1 MLRLTKEVVEER
13 ERDFMK
19 IKEVENRVGMTR
31 ANIRYYEQEGL
42 LKPTFR
48 NENNYR
54 EYSEEDVEQLQRIKI
69 LRLLGVSPAD
79 IKLLN
84 GNAISMEELMKKR
97 LKELEKEAKEIQ
109 DIHRICETIIDK
121 KIDVHSLNEDIL
133 TGDQMAW
140 MIRVE
145 ELLNKDIVE
154 EIIVKKQLNATM
166 AGMLSWGYILSTIV
180 SVCLLASGNMIKTL
194 GIGNSI
200 DADPVGF
207 WVMGAVLVISFFA
220 IHYTANV
227 IAHVIA
233 FHTSA
238 CLLAPMAFG
247 AVTLISG
254 EAKAG
259 TLKETALVM
268 PAIGFGIMIVGY
280 IILLYILSEKW
291 DKMFT
296 KIKYALLVA
305 AIYTAVFALIIVL
318 TFEEWIF
325 AVITLAYFIFMIGAK
340 WTAAVSERKT
350 YNRYYA
356 VRHAG
361 SAVNIVGL
369 NVWSVGYDSKS

>member
-1 MLRLTKEVVEER
+1 
-13 ERDFMK
+13 MK

-42 LKPTFR
+42 LNPTCR

-54 EYSEEDVEQLQRIKI
+54 EYSEEDVAQLQRIKI

-84 GNAISMEELMKKR
+84 GNAISMEELMQKR
-97 LKELEKEAKEIQ
+97 LRELEKEAKEIQ

-121 KIDVHSLNEDIL
+121 KIDVHSLNENIL
-133 TGDQMAW
+133 TGDQTAW
-140 MIRVE
+140 LMRVE

-180 SVCLLASGNMIKTL
+180 CMAIAATGDLVDLLGFKNGKAINSITFW
-194 GIGNSI
+194 GIGLI
-200 DADPVGF
+200 LLIA
-207 WVMGAVLVISFFA
+207 FFA

-227 IAHVIA
+227 LTHVAA
-233 FHTSA
+233 FHVSA
-238 CLLAPMAFG
+238 VLMAPFAFG
-247 AVTLISG
+247 IAYIYRDMLTLGKPLASMDVS
-254 EAKAG
+254 EAAG
-259 TLKETALVM
+259 L
-268 PAIGFGIMIVGY
+268 GIMLLGY
-280 IILLYILSEKW
+280 VLVLYVLSEKW

-296 KIKYALLVA
+296 KVKYNLLVA
-305 AIYTAVFALIIVL
+305 AGYTVLAIPFISFLYEERAMVIV
-318 TFEEWIF
+318 
-325 AVITLAYFIFMIGAK
+325 VLAYLTVMIGVK
-340 WTAAVSERKT
+340 WMIAVSDRKT

-361 SAVNIVGL
+361 SILNFVGL
-369 NVWSVGYDSKS
+369 NILAVGYDNKS

>member
-1 MLRLTKEVVEER
+1 
-13 ERDFMK
+13 MK

-42 LKPTFR
+42 INPTFR

-54 EYSEEDVEQLQRIKI
+54 EYSEEDVVELQRIKI
-69 LRLLGVSPAD
+69 LRLLGVSPTD

-84 GNAISMEELMKKR
+84 GNAISMEALMKKR

-121 KIDVHSLNEDIL
+121 KIDVHSLNENIL
-133 TGDQMAW
+133 TGDQDAW
-140 MIRVE
+140 MLRIE

-154 EIIVKKQLNATM
+154 EVIVKKQLNATM

-180 SVCLLASGNMIKTL
+180 SVCLLTSGNMIDLL
-194 GIGNSI
+194 GIANNEHR
-200 DADPVGF
+200 DPIGF
-207 WVMGAVLVISFFA
+207 WVMGAVLIISFFA

-227 IAHVIA
+227 IAHIIA

-238 CLLAPMAFG
+238 FLLAPITFG
-247 AVTLISG
+247 VVSLISG
-254 EAKAG
+254 DAKAG
-259 TLKETALVM
+259 TLQESPLVM
-268 PAIGFGIMIVGY
+268 PAIGFGVMIILY
-280 IILLYILSEKW
+280 IVLLYILSEKW

-296 KIKYALLVA
+296 KIKYALFVA
-305 AIYTAVFALIIVL
+305 AVYTVVFAVVIVL
-318 TFEEWIF
+318 TFENWVF
-325 AVITLAYFIFMIGAK
+325 PVITLAYFTAMIGAK
-340 WTAAVSERKT
+340 WTIAVADRKT

-361 SAVNIVGL
+361 SALNFIGL
-369 NVWSVGYDSKS
+369 NVWSVGYDNKS